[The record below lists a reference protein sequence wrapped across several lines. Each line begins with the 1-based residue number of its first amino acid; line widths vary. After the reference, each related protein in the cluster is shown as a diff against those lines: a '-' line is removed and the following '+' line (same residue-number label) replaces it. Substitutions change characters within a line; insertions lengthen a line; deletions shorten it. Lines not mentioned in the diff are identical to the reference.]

1 MENKLNEITAELS
14 EIKCMI
20 DDVQCELDE
29 IRGISS
35 IIEDTLSGFRVELA
49 NGVVLTPVPRLRL
62 LSPDRTK
69 QLLCYGGLKIEDTTN
84 WNKLPDGWAL
94 SVQTSGDTWVFIHIY
109 PDKESVTE
117 ALVKVKNA
125 MNKGCDNLEL

>member
-35 IIEDTLSGFRVELA
+35 IIKDTLSGFRVELT

-84 WNKLPDGWAL
+84 WNKRPDGWAL
-94 SVQTSGDTWVFIHIY
+94 SVQTSGDTGSLFTYI
-109 PDKESVTE
+109 PTRSRQRKR
-117 ALVKVKNA
+117 LLK
-125 MNKGCDNLEL
+125 

>member
-35 IIEDTLSGFRVELA
+35 IIEDTLSGFRVELT
-49 NGVVLTPVPRLRL
+49 NGVVLTPCSAVKTFESRQYKATFVLR
-62 LSPDRTK
+62 R
-69 QLLCYGGLKIEDTTN
+69 I
-84 WNKLPDGWAL
+84 
-94 SVQTSGDTWVFIHIY
+94 
-109 PDKESVTE
+109 
-117 ALVKVKNA
+117 KN
-125 MNKGCDNLEL
+125 